1 MASTK
6 IEDLTQKMQKMCA
19 DFLFKMEM
27 VGLKFK
33 VTCTARTS
41 TEQAALYAQG
51 RSPINVVNDLRVIAG
66 LPPIANKDN
75 KKVTWTTK
83 SKHIIDE
90 TNPKSRAFDIV
101 ILDDKNKPTWDI
113 KANVNKNQISDYEE
127 AARIGESVGLKA
139 GARFKSPDY
148 PHFEDPNS

>member
-6 IEDLTQKMQKMCA
+6 IEDLTQLMQRMYA
-19 DFLFKMEM
+19 DFSFKMGM
-27 VGLKFK
+27 AGLKFK

-41 TEQAALYAQG
+41 AEQAALYAQG
-51 RSPINVVNDLRVIAG
+51 RSPLKLVNDLRTIAG
-66 LPPIANKDN
+66 LPPITDKDN
-75 KKVTWTTK
+75 KKVTWTMN
-83 SKHIIDE
+83 SKHITDE
-90 TNPKSRAFDIV
+90 THPKSRAFDIV

-113 KANVNKNQISDYEE
+113 KSNVNKNQINDYEE

-148 PHFEDPNS
+148 PHFESSTE

>member
-1 MASTK
+1 MASIK
-6 IEDLTQKMQKMCA
+6 IEDLTPKMQKLYA
-19 DFLFKMEM
+19 DFSFRMQAA
-27 VGLKFK
+27 GLKFK

-41 TEQAALYAQG
+41 AEQAALYAQG
-51 RSPINVVNDLRVIAG
+51 RSPLNVVNDLRMIAG
-66 LPPIANKDN
+66 LPPITSKDN

-90 TNPKSRAFDIV
+90 NNPKARAFDIV
-101 ILDDKNKPTWDI
+101 LLDDKNKPTWDI
-113 KANVNKNQISDYEE
+113 KTNVNKNQLTDYLE
-127 AARIGESVGLKA
+127 AATIGELVGLKA